1 MSLRRQIRTVAI
13 APTLALVAAVLAV
26 IALEGWRVGTEV
38 QRQVGGLAR
47 GQLARAVEDFRLT
60 CETVQAELE
69 RRLAASLTV
78 AEDVLARSGGF
89 AVSDQLVSW
98 HAVNQADGAARE
110 VMLRSPLLGGRLL
123 ERNADP
129 TRPSPLVDE
138 VQRLTGAAATLF
150 VRMDEEGDMLRVATS
165 VRDRTGARAVGTYL
179 KARGADGPN
188 PVVAAVLR
196 GERYVGRAFVVDAWY
211 LTTYQP
217 LRGAG
222 GRVEGMLFVGLRQD
236 GLESLRRA
244 ADALRIGESGSLM
257 VIGAKGSQRGRVV
270 MGSGAFKAGED
281 LSSLADPESGR
292 SFIKDLLE
300 RAPALP
306 AGTLGQDRWIRP
318 ALGAGAHVPRLASYG
333 YFAPWDW
340 LILGAID
347 EAEATSAARA
357 VHGSL
362 VRMGLAAAVL
372 ALAAILGAVLYA
384 RRAAVRIAGPVEAM
398 AVAAEGLAQ
407 GDLGQRI
414 DHTGDD
420 EVGRLAEAFRRTMGY
435 LREVA
440 DGAEALAH
448 GDLSRALVPRSKD
461 DHLAR
466 RFIEVQDA
474 LRALIEETERLG
486 SASEDGSLSVRAD
499 PARVRGAFSA
509 VLSRLNRTLDTLRA
523 PVDDAAEVLA
533 RMAERDLTVRMSGAY
548 RGDHSRLQTAL
559 EQTTAALREA
569 LQEAS
574 AVACEVADSSE
585 QIAAASQQVAAG
597 AASQASALEET
608 GASLESMA
616 SLTRRTALSAGE
628 ATSLA
633 REAQVAAEQGRAAVE
648 AMGGAVGHIRSSAE
662 STSQI
667 IKDVTEIA
675 LQTNLL
681 ALNAAVEAARAGEA
695 GRGFAV
701 VAEEVRSLALRA
713 RAAAAR
719 TEGLIRQSVDQT
731 AAGEAQAREVA
742 TRLGEIVNAV
752 GKVSAIVETITA
764 AAREQSNGID
774 QVNRAIAGVN
784 EVTQENAAGSEESS
798 SSARGLSEQAGRLAG
813 MIGAF
818 TLEEGPHP
826 SADTRA
832 HSCRERSTQSSM
844 LRPANQ
850 LPVTESL
857 PPPVSR
863 STSRTSSS

>member
-1 MSLRRQIRTVAI
+1 MAASRTRSSPSSSRIVGWARSSRRTPAPRRPREPRRAPPRGSGPPHRGAAHRHPGRAPAGAARGRLRGHPGNPLARPGSARRAAGLGAGWGHSLRAAGGGAPRWARCPRPARRLGLLQRLAGGGPDASRQRARRGARRRSGAAAGPARDHRRRRHRLHRAGARETRSRSRRSGPPALRGRAHRQHGGVGAPQGPRGLRRTASTASNGRPRTRHAPCDRAVQAPPRRRRGTMSLRRQIRTVAI

-38 QRQVGGLAR
+38 QRQVGALAR

-179 KARGADGPN
+179 EARGADGPN

-244 ADALRIGESGSLM
+244 ADSLRIGESGSLM
-257 VIGAKGSQRGRVV
+257 VIGAKGSQRGRLV

-318 ALGAGAHVPRLASYG
+318 AAGAGAHVPRLASYG

-499 PARVRGAFSA
+499 P
-509 VLSRLNRTLDTLRA
+509 D
-523 PVDDAAEVLA
+523 
-533 RMAERDLTVRMSGAY
+533 
-548 RGDHSRLQTAL
+548 
-559 EQTTAALREA
+559 
-569 LQEAS
+569 
-574 AVACEVADSSE
+574 
-585 QIAAASQQVAAG
+585 
-597 AASQASALEET
+597 
-608 GASLESMA
+608 
-616 SLTRRTALSAGE
+616 
-628 ATSLA
+628 
-633 REAQVAAEQGRAAVE
+633 
-648 AMGGAVGHIRSSAE
+648 
-662 STSQI
+662 
-667 IKDVTEIA
+667 
-675 LQTNLL
+675 
-681 ALNAAVEAARAGEA
+681 
-695 GRGFAV
+695 
-701 VAEEVRSLALRA
+701 
-713 RAAAAR
+713 
-719 TEGLIRQSVDQT
+719 
-731 AAGEAQAREVA
+731 
-742 TRLGEIVNAV
+742 
-752 GKVSAIVETITA
+752 
-764 AAREQSNGID
+764 
-774 QVNRAIAGVN
+774 
-784 EVTQENAAGSEESS
+784 
-798 SSARGLSEQAGRLAG
+798 
-813 MIGAF
+813 
-818 TLEEGPHP
+818 
-826 SADTRA
+826 
-832 HSCRERSTQSSM
+832 
-844 LRPANQ
+844 
-850 LPVTESL
+850 
-857 PPPVSR
+857 
-863 STSRTSSS
+863 

>member
-13 APTLALVAAVLAV
+13 APTVALVAAVLAV
-26 IALEGWRVGTEV
+26 IAVEGWRVGTEV

-60 CETVQAELE
+60 CETVQGELE
-69 RRLAASLTV
+69 RRLVASLTT

-89 AVSDQLVSW
+89 TLSDQVMGW
-98 HAVNQADGAARE
+98 HVVNQADGTARE
-110 VMLRSPLLGGRLL
+110 VTLRSPLLGGRLL

-129 TRPSPLVDE
+129 ARPSPLVDE

-150 VRMDEEGDMLRVATS
+150 ARMDEEGDMLRVATS
-165 VRDRTGARAVGTYL
+165 VRDRSGARAVGTYIQ
-179 KARGADGPN
+179 ARGTDGPN

-211 LTTYQP
+211 LTAYQP

-244 ADALRIGESGSLM
+244 ADALRIGESGTLQ
-257 VIGAKGSQRGRVV
+257 VIGAKGSQRGRLV
-270 MGSGAFKAGED
+270 MGRGAKAGED

-292 SFIKDLLE
+292 AFVKELLE

-306 AGTLGQDRWIRP
+306 AGTLGQDRWTRP
-318 ALGAGAHVPRLASYG
+318 AADAGAPVARLASYG

-347 EAEATSAARA
+347 EDEATSATRA

-362 VRMGLAAAVL
+362 VVMGLAAAAL
-372 ALAAILGAVLYA
+372 ALVAVLGATLYA
-384 RRAAVRIAGPVEAM
+384 RRAAVRIAGPMEAM

-414 DHTGDD
+414 EHTGDD
-420 EVGRLAEAFRRTMGY
+420 EVGRLAEALRRTMGY

-440 DGAEALAH
+440 DGAEALAR
-448 GDLSRALVPRSKD
+448 GDLSRALAPRSKE
-461 DHLAR
+461 DHLTR

-486 SASEDGSLSVRAD
+486 RASEEGSLSVRAD

-509 VLSRLNRTLDTLRA
+509 VLSRLNRTLDALRA
-523 PVDDAAEVLA
+523 PVDDAAEALA
-533 RMAERDLTVRMSGAY
+533 RMAERDLTARMSDAY
-548 RGDHSRLQTAL
+548 RGDHARLQTAL
-559 EQTTAALREA
+559 ERTTAALRQA
-569 LQEAS
+569 MQEAS
-574 AVACEVADSSE
+574 GVASEVAASSR
-585 QIAAASQQVAAG
+585 QIASASQQVAAG
-597 AASQASALEET
+597 ASNQASALEET
-608 GASLESMA
+608 GAALESMS
-616 SLTRRTALSAGE
+616 SLTRRTAQSAGE
-628 ATSLA
+628 ASSLA
-633 REAQVAAEQGRAAVE
+633 REAQGAAEQGRAAVD
-648 AMGGAVGHIRSSAE
+648 AMGEVMGHIRSSTE
-662 STSQI
+662 GTSQI

-701 VAEEVRSLALRA
+701 VAEEVRSLAQRA

-719 TEGLIRQSVDQT
+719 TEARIRQSVDQT
-731 AAGEAQAREVA
+731 AAGEAQAREA
-742 TRLGEIVNAV
+742 AARLGEIVKAV

-764 AAREQSNGID
+764 ATREQSSGIE
-774 QVNRAIAGVN
+774 QVTRAIAGVN
-784 EVTQENAAGSEESS
+784 EVTQENATASEESS
-798 SSARGLSEQAGRLAG
+798 SSAQGLSDQADQLAG
-813 MIGAF
+813 MIGTF
-818 TLEEGPHP
+818 TLEEGPQP
-826 SADTRA
+826 SAATRA
-832 HSCRERSTQSSM
+832 
-844 LRPANQ
+844 
-850 LPVTESL
+850 
-857 PPPVSR
+857 
-863 STSRTSSS
+863 